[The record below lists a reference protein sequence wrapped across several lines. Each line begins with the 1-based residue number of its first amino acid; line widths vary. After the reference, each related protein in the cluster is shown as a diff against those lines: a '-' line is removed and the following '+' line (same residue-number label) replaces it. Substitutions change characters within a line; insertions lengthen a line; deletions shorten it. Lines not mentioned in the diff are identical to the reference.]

1 MQGYAFQIAIILS
14 YFKLYIH
21 MYIYTYVCMICV
33 NMCVC
38 ACVCVC
44 EISKYDSD
52 YAALEMKP

>member
-21 MYIYTYVCMICV
+21 MYAYMMCV
-33 NMCVC
+33 N
-38 ACVCVC
+38 VCV
-44 EISKYDSD
+44 ISKYDSD